1 LEEAPV
7 KAAIED
13 ARNRLGKTGRLVIRP
28 SGTEPL
34 IRVMA
39 EGDDPQLVESV
50 VNGIVDIISETRS
63 AA

>member
-1 LEEAPV
+1 
-7 KAAIED
+7 
-13 ARNRLGKTGRLVIRP
+13 
-28 SGTEPL
+28 
-34 IRVMA
+34 VMA

>member
-1 LEEAPV
+1 
-7 KAAIED
+7 
-13 ARNRLGKTGRLVIRP
+13 P

-39 EGDDPQLVESV
+39 EGDDPQLVEAV
-50 VNGIVDIISETRS
+50 VNDIVGILQETRS

>member
-1 LEEAPV
+1 PV

-13 ARNRLGKTGRLVIRP
+13 ARNRLGNSGRLVIRP

-39 EGDDPQLVESV
+39 EADDPQLVETV
-50 VNGIVDIISETRS
+50 VNDIVGVIAEAKS